1 MKSIST
7 KKMMTLT
14 VATAV
19 LLLAGS
25 QALAQK
31 CGGPHQRCGWGDG
44 GFGPEARLERMA
56 ETLDLTEEQRQGI
69 AAIQKKG
76 REANRELGRQLERL
90 ENQLEGEL
98 LKDDPSE
105 KTVLELTR
113 KMGDLHTEMR
123 TNSVSNRFAVRALLT
138 PEQRDK
144 MLTQGTRHGRGH
156 GCGDCDG
163 AGRGGSQRLGR
174 GHGRGHGLHQG
185 QGRDW

>member
-1 MKSIST
+1 MKSIAT

-14 VATAV
+14 AAAAI

-25 QALAQK
+25 QALAQRG
-31 CGGPHQRCGWGDG
+31 GGPHQRCGWGEG
-44 GFGPEARLERMA
+44 GFGPEARVERMA
-56 ETLDLTEEQRQGI
+56 EALDLTEEQQQGI
-69 AAIQKKG
+69 AAIQEKG
-76 REANRELGRQLERL
+76 RAANRELGKQLKRL
-90 ENQLEGEL
+90 ENQLEGEM

-113 KMGDLHTEMR
+113 KMGDLRTEMR
-123 TNSVSNRFAVRALLT
+123 TNRVSNRFAVRALLT

-144 MLTQGTRHGRGH
+144 MLTLGARHGRGH

-163 AGRGGSQRLGR
+163 SCRGGPQRLGR

-185 QGRDW
+185 QDRDW